1 MADFYYIYGSTFIT
15 FMVSITFML
24 VITFGGDTD
33 VYSFN
38 DCDKKY
44 KIEF

>member
-1 MADFYYIYGSTFIT
+1 MVSTLLNLWLSFIK

-24 VITFGGDTD
+24 VITFWGDTD

-44 KIEF
+44 KIEL